1 MDAIVVIAASAG
13 GLQPLRRI
21 IVGLPIPCTASVFVV
36 MHIGRHSDLPS
47 LLAQDNL
54 LPATFAQDGTL
65 IEFGHIYVAPPD
77 YHMFLKPSGIRLS
90 HGPKVHYTRP
100 AADPLFISAAETYGE
115 GVIGVV
121 LSGAGRDG
129 AIGLR
134 TIKEHGGTALVQRP
148 DDAAVPDMPFAA
160 IAAVHPDACL
170 PVEELMRL
178 VGSLCSRY
186 RTLPSHFHH

>member
-1 MDAIVVIAASAG
+1 MGAIVVIAASAG
-13 GLQPLRRI
+13 GLRPLRRI

-36 MHIGRHSDLPS
+36 MHLGRYSNLPT
-47 LLAQDNL
+47 LLARDNL
-54 LPATFAQDGTL
+54 LPATFAQDRTL
-65 IEFGHIYVAPPD
+65 IESGHIYVAPPD
-77 YHMFLKPSGIRLS
+77 YHMSLRPSKIRLS
-90 HGPKVHYTRP
+90 HGPKVHHTRP
-100 AADPLFISAAETYGE
+100 AADPLFVSAAKSYGE
-115 GVIGVV
+115 MVIGVV

-134 TIKEHGGTALVQRP
+134 TIKDHGGTALVQHP

-160 IAAVHPDACL
+160 IAAVHTDACL